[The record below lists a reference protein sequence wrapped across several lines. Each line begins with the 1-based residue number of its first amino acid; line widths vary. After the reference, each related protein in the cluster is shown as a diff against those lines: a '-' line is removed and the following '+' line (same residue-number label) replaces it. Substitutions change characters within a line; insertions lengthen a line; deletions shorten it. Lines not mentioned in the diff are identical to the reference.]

1 MVHNPYDS
9 EESIDDPKK
18 AKLRDQ
24 AQQQFIAQL
33 QQRIANQTAQIE
45 ELHAQISQIQ
55 QASSL
60 KDQELRDY
68 SSRVE
73 EERMW
78 FERDKKA
85 RDDREYEL
93 QKLVKEKE
101 VEIQKLK
108 EVSSTAQAQALE
120 IQSVQAQASSTVATQ
135 INDYIEKLMA
145 YFQKPTNDNFVQALQ
160 NLIEY
165 SGSEGTLDQKILGYL
180 LEVDMPKT
188 EIEIAQ
194 KLLAQTPEISKAIF
208 RLEQKENIKKVG
220 RGYSII
226 SSDFAE
232 MADITQNW
240 GSLSPEK
247 IFENLMSIIYVEA
260 DKQELIIAFTNARDA
275 LMEMGVLSSVK
286 THEMSQIIERLK
298 RHPIDKNELAELIQK
313 WNS

>member
-9 EESIDDPKK
+9 DDSTDDPKK

-45 ELHAQISQIQ
+45 DLHQQISNIQ
-55 QASSL
+55 QGTSL
-60 KDQELRDY
+60 KDQELKDY

-85 RDDREYEL
+85 RDEREYEF
-93 QKLVKEKE
+93 QKLLKEKE
-101 VEIQKLK
+101 AEIQQLK
-108 EVSSTAQAQALE
+108 NASATAQ
-120 IQSVQAQASSTVATQ
+120 VQAIETQSAQSLASSTVATQ
-135 INDYIEKLMA
+135 VNDYIETLMA
-145 YFQKPTNDNFVQALQ
+145 YFQKPTNDNFVLALQ

-165 SGSEGTLDQKILGYL
+165 SGTEGSTDQRILGFL
-180 LEVDMPKT
+180 LDADMPKT
-188 EIEIAQ
+188 EGEIAQ
-194 KLLAQTPEISKAIF
+194 SLLVQPQEVSKAIF

-220 RGYSII
+220 RGYSVI

-240 GSLSPEK
+240 SSLSPEK
-247 IFENLMSIIYVEA
+247 IFENLMSVIYVEA
-260 DKQELIIAFTNARDA
+260 DKQELIVAFTSARDA
-275 LMEMGVLSSVK
+275 LMEMGVLSTIK

>member
-9 EESIDDPKK
+9 DDSIDDPKK

-24 AQQQFIAQL
+24 AQQQFITQL
-33 QQRIANQTAQIE
+33 QQRIANQTAEIE
-45 ELHAQISQIQ
+45 DLHKQISQIQ
-55 QASSL
+55 QGTSL
-60 KDQELRDY
+60 KDQELKDY

-73 EERMW
+73 EERVW

-93 QKLVKEKE
+93 QKLVQEKE

-108 EVSSTAQAQALE
+108 DASATAQ
-120 IQSVQAQASSTVATQ
+120 VQAMETQSLQSQASSAVATQ
-135 INDYIEKLMA
+135 INNYIEMLMA

-160 NLIEY
+160 GLIEY
-165 SGSEGTLDQKILGYL
+165 SGSDGTIDQKILGFL
-180 LEVDMPKT
+180 LKADMPKT
-188 EIEIAQ
+188 ESEIVQ
-194 KLLAQTPEISKAIF
+194 TLLVQSSEVSKAIF

-220 RGYSII
+220 RGYSVI

-240 GSLSPEK
+240 KSLSPEK
-247 IFENLMSIIYVEA
+247 IFENLMSVVYVEA

-275 LMEMGVLSSVK
+275 LMEMGTLSTIK
-286 THEMSQIIERLK
+286 THEMSQIIEKLK

>member
-9 EESIDDPKK
+9 EDTTDDPKK

-24 AQQQFIAQL
+24 AQQQFITQL
-33 QQRIANQTAQIE
+33 QQRIANQTAEIE
-45 ELHAQISQIQ
+45 DLHQQISQVQ
-55 QASSL
+55 QGTSL
-60 KDQELRDY
+60 KDQELKEY

-93 QKLVKEKE
+93 QKLVQEKE

-108 EVSSTAQAQALE
+108 DASATAQVQAME
-120 IQSVQAQASSTVATQ
+120 VQSVQTQSLSIVTTQ

-145 YFQKPTNDNFVQALQ
+145 YFQKPTNENFVQALQ
-160 NLIEY
+160 DLIEY
-165 SGSEGTLDQKILGYL
+165 GGSEGTLDQKILGFL
-180 LEVDMPKT
+180 LKADMPKT
-188 EIEIAQ
+188 ESEIVQ
-194 KLLAQTPEISKAIF
+194 TLLAQPQEVSKAIF

-220 RGYSII
+220 RGYSVI

-232 MADITQNW
+232 MAEITQNW
-240 GSLSPEK
+240 KSLSPEQ
-247 IFENLMSIIYVEA
+247 IFENLMSVVYVEA

-275 LMEMGVLSSVK
+275 LMEMGALSTIK
-286 THEMSQIIERLK
+286 THEMSQTIERLK
-298 RHPIDKNELAELIQK
+298 RHPIDKNELAELLQK